1 MDINPVSKHL
11 FTHKPVPATLRIRA
25 EGTKVPFATGPLQD
39 AGVNG
44 MDDGQSFD
52 EAMEKAEAALVTPN
66 NLPVPVGPR
75 AERPSL
81 IRLSPTASF
90 VSQLIAEKHNMATQR
105 AKRRGSVDNAV
116 DAYATSAAK
125 NVVRMPQGY
134 RKTVIA

>member
-1 MDINPVSKHL
+1 MDINPKSKRL
-11 FTHKPVPATLRIRA
+11 FTYRPMPATLRIRA
-25 EGTKVPFATGPLQD
+25 EGTRVPFATGPLQG

-52 EAMEKAEAALVTPN
+52 EAMEKAEEALGTP

-90 VSQLIAEKHNMATQR
+90 VSQLIAEKHNMSTQR
-105 AKRRGSVDNAV
+105 AKRRNTVDGAV

-134 RKTVIA
+134 RKTVIV

>member
-1 MDINPVSKHL
+1 
-11 FTHKPVPATLRIRA
+11 
-25 EGTKVPFATGPLQD
+25 
-39 AGVNG
+39 

-52 EAMEKAEAALVTPN
+52 EAMERAEEALVTPN
-66 NLPVPVGPR
+66 NLPVLVGPR
-75 AERPSL
+75 SERPSL